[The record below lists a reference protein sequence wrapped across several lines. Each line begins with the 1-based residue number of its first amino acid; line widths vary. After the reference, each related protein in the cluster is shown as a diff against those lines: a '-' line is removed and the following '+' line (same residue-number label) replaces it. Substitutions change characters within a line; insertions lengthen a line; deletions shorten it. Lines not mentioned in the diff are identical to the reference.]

1 LSPEKSENGD
11 LVLIVG
17 SQTSRS
23 LLNTARK
30 EIIDLLKATL
40 NIDKLRLDIQV
51 TESTEEKLPYFPEEI
66 FEHFLNINPELS
78 DLIKKLDLDFR

>member
-40 NIDKLRLDIQV
+40 NI
-51 TESTEEKLPYFPEEI
+51 EKLPYFPEEI